1 MGRPIRV
8 ARVAEIPPGQAK
20 ACDVD
25 GKKVAVFN
33 VDGAFYALDDECP
46 HAGAPLSSGFVQGG
60 KVGCPWHGADFDLRT
75 GAVLSSPARGNVCSY
90 RVMVEGDDIM
100 IEV

>member
-1 MGRPIRV
+1 MGKQIKV
-8 ARVAEIPPGQAK
+8 AAVTDIPPGNGK
-20 ACDVD
+20 ACDLE
-25 GKKVAVFN
+25 GKTIAVFN
-33 VDGAFYALDDECP
+33 VEGTYYAIDDECP
-46 HAGAPLSSGFVQGG
+46 HAGAPLSAGFVQGH

-90 RVMVEGDDIM
+90 RVVVRGDDVM